1 VKRVITAVCLAAGL
15 LISPVGTGLDTL
27 GVGAGSAFAAKPCKL
42 EIELCQ
48 EIDLIFYKTRA
59 CWKVHLLCD

>member
-1 VKRVITAVCLAAGL
+1 MGR
-15 LISPVGTGLDTL
+15 DTL
-27 GVGAGSAFAAKPCKL
+27 GVGAGSAFAAKQCKL